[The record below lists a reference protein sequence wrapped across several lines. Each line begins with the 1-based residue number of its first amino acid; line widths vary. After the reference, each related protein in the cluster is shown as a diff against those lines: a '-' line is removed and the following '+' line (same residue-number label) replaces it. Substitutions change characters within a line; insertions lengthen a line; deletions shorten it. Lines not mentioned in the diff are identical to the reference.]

1 MKKNVTKILGAFGI
15 LMISATCSYLP
26 SSWIDAFSGATNT
39 LSQNGNSLFHQTD
52 AKKLNISEI
61 SIQGE
66 VKKTGVVDLRK
77 FYKREVFIKEA
88 VLDDNN
94 DPEFIGAFRYKGYSL
109 FDLMNTYNL
118 DKKNTELFR
127 PSIDVYVVISND
139 KGDNV
144 SFSWSE
150 IFHTINPHQVIIAT
164 EVAQIKP
171 YKKEVDYITGDC
183 WKVVSANDL
192 FSYRTIENPTS
203 IVIKSFD
210 KKEFPIDREIEPMY
224 SPAVNVVFDN
234 NFSFSIPIIADTSRI
249 IKYNSTFFGM
259 GMGYHPNP
267 EFKGI
272 PLKSFMKKPS
282 NLLDREWIKNG
293 LVCFASIDGYRA
305 IYSYSE
311 LFNRNDQVIP
321 ILSIPENVENGGYYR
336 IFLPTD
342 FYADRCVK
350 SLKEIHL
357 FKD

>member
-1 MKKNVTKILGAFGI
+1 MRKNITKIL
-15 LMISATCSYLP
+15 SALGFITVSAACSYLP
-26 SSWIDAFSGATNT
+26 RTWIDALSGASIT

-77 FYKREVFIKEA
+77 FYKREVFVKEA
-88 VLDDNN
+88 ILDESN
-94 DPEFIGAFRYKGYSL
+94 DPKFIGAFRYIGYSL
-109 FDLMNTYNL
+109 FDLLNSYNL
-118 DKKNTELFR
+118 DKKNEKFFR

-139 KGDNV
+139 KGEHV

-150 IFHTINPHQVIIAT
+150 IFHTINPHQIIIAT

-171 YKKEVDYITGDC
+171 HKKEVNYLTGNC
-183 WKVVSANDL
+183 WKVVAANDL

-203 IVIKSFD
+203 ITIKSFD
-210 KKEFPIDREIEPMY
+210 KKEYPINREIKPMY

-234 NFSFSIPIIADTSRI
+234 GFDFSIPTISDTSRI
-249 IKYNSTFFGM
+249 IKYTSIFVGM

-272 PLKSFMKKPS
+272 PLKSLMKKPN
-282 NLLDREWIKNG
+282 NLFDREWIMNG
-293 LVCFASIDGYRA
+293 LVCFSSIDGYRA

-311 LFNRNDQVIP
+311 LFNRSDQVIP
-321 ILSIPENVENGGYYR
+321 ILSIPENVEDGGYYR
-336 IFLPTD
+336 IYLPTD
-342 FYADRCVK
+342 FFADRSVK
-350 SLKEIHL
+350 SLKEIYF